1 MAKYFVNFPKIDYDL
16 DSTELQYVTNITSRF
31 GLDENLKENSA
42 LYYTY
47 NVDDGDTPEILA
59 SKIYDSPEKHWVILM
74 MNDIVDPQF
83 DWVLSYDQFNQY
95 LEEKYSQPEYANTA
109 ITNVSGLSWTQNVS
123 NVQTYYKVVT
133 KQIGAN
139 INIEKFEVDANTYAN
154 NTLMGI
160 NRTDGDTYTLRDG
173 SRVNIKITKTTQ
185 TYYEYEQELNENKR
199 TIKLLKS
206 EFVPYLEEELARVFQ

>member
-95 LEEKYSQPEYANTA
+95 LEEKYSQPDYADTA
-109 ITNVSGLSWTQNVS
+109 NTNVSGLSWAQNI
-123 NVQTYYKVVT
+123 VQTYYKVVT

-139 INIEKFEVDANTYAN
+139 INIEKFEVDASTYAN

-173 SRVNIKITKTTQ
+173 SRVNIKITRTAQ
-185 TYYEYEQELNENKR
+185 TYYDYEQTLNENKR

-206 EFVPYLEEELARVFQ
+206 EFVPYLEEELARVFE

>member
-1 MAKYFVNFPKIDYDL
+1 MAKYFANFPKIDYDL

-31 GLDENLKENSA
+31 GLDQNLKENSA

-95 LEEKYSQPEYANTA
+95 LEEKYSQPDYANTA
-109 ITNVSGLSWTQNVS
+109 NTNVSGLSWTQNIN

-133 KQIGAN
+133 KQIGDN

-154 NTLMGI
+154 NTIMGI
-160 NRTDGDTYTLRDG
+160 NRADGDTYTLRDG

-185 TYYEYEQELNENKR
+185 TYYDYEQTLNENKR

-206 EFVPYLEEELARVFQ
+206 EFVPYLEEELARVFE